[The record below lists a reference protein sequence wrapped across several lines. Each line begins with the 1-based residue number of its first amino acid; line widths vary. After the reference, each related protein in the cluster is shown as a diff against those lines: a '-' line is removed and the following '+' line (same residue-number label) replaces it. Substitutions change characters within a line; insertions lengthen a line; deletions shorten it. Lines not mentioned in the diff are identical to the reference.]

1 MSSILP
7 ASHPGASHTK
17 HFDRRG
23 ASKLFLFNFVKCKS
37 IRRANSARQIHKEV
51 ASAPQGT
58 WRSRAH
64 NTHTETARSQRNT
77 REHAGLLWH
86 NNVARWGGSN
96 SFLAFSN
103 YVIWFKRRWGGGGTH
118 LSGMSVLHLW
128 IHINNTYCDEYVHQ
142 NNMAAIPIFTYTC
155 TTIAPLI
162 SAPH

>member
-17 HFDRRG
+17 SIFDRRG
-23 ASKLFLFNFVKCKS
+23 AGFKLSNLFLFNFVKCKS

-77 REHAGLLWH
+77 REHAGLL
-86 NNVARWGGSN
+86 
-96 SFLAFSN
+96 
-103 YVIWFKRRWGGGGTH
+103 
-118 LSGMSVLHLW
+118 
-128 IHINNTYCDEYVHQ
+128 
-142 NNMAAIPIFTYTC
+142 
-155 TTIAPLI
+155 
-162 SAPH
+162 